1 MTLIGRWMPSWPV
14 IAAARIKLGV
24 LRACRWLEQAL
35 TRVELGAALL
45 AFAAMLALSVAD
57 IIGRNLFHA
66 TLPGGDLILRQLVL
80 WVALPG
86 AALAVAAQRHIHLD
100 PANLATRPRWKKWT
114 AIPFN
119 LAAALV
125 CARLT
130 HAAWAY
136 WLDEWQYQSVEAVWL
151 AWMGLILPIAFGLLA
166 LHFLLRAV
174 LANPEK
180 AL

>member
-1 MTLIGRWMPSWPV
+1 M
-14 IAAARIKLGV
+14 GV

-35 TRVELGAALL
+35 TRIELGAALF
-45 AFAAMLALSVAD
+45 AFTAMLALSAAD

-66 TLPGGDLILRQLVL
+66 TLPGGDLLLRQLVL

-86 AALAVAAQRHIHLD
+86 AALAVAAQRHLHLD
-100 PANLATRPRWKKWT
+100 PANLAMRPRWKKWT

-125 CARLT
+125 CMLLT

-136 WLDEWQYQSVEAVWL
+136 WLDERQYQSADAIWLVWL
-151 AWMGLILPIAFGLLA
+151 GLILPTAFGLLA
-166 LHFLLRAV
+166 LHFVLRAV
-174 LANPEK
+174 LSVQVEAT
-180 AL
+180 

>member
-1 MTLIGRWMPSWPV
+1 M
-14 IAAARIKLGV
+14 

-57 IIGRNLFHA
+57 IIGRNLFNA
-66 TLPGGDLILRQLVL
+66 TLPGGDLLLRQLVL
-80 WVALPG
+80 WIALPG
-86 AALAVAAQRHIHLD
+86 AALAVAAQRHLHLD
-100 PANLATRPRWKKWT
+100 PANLAARSRWRKLT

-119 LAAALV
+119 LAAAFV
-125 CARLT
+125 CALLT

-136 WLDEWQYQSVEAVWL
+136 WQDAWQYQSEGAVWL
-151 AWMGLILPIAFGLLA
+151 VWLGLILPIAFGLLV

-174 LANPEK
+174 LENQETA
-180 AL
+180 A